1 MSEHIVLLKIAK
13 DEIKTIIEYSEM
25 LEASDGDG
33 AIAPIVDEIMGDE
46 FNHALI
52 SLLSAAN
59 LMGIKIAT
67 DDITPDPNNIE
78 VTDAPISTE
87 V

>member
-1 MSEHIVLLKIAK
+1 MPDYLVLLKVAK

-25 LEASDGDG
+25 LEESDAKDDIKP
-33 AIAPIVDEIMGDE
+33 ALDEIRGDE

-52 SLLSAAN
+52 ALLMAAKI
-59 LMGIKIAT
+59 MGIKIAT

-78 VTDAPISTE
+78 VQS
-87 V
+87 